1 MTTTM
6 ADAFERAGWKKP
18 EDAHERLRSM
28 MRDAIVAGKA
38 LRDRSC
44 GQFVRALQDA
54 NDAQLVWWLFEKQHD
69 DVIQKLFNELRYEVR
84 AEVAQRNGSGE
95 ANGRLPEG
103 LSSDASSLPPAV
115 VERAKNGVPQGHS
128 PLALSTAPDAGYEAT
143 LPLPQGQN
151 VSASSS
157 APEGEAGTKAS
168 VPQGHDGN
176 VLASPPMS
184 EARRKAMA
192 EAWRG
197 SGFHI
202 IEQNGTRTLIDDVG
216 VKRLPQ
222 LRKQSA
228 RGLYANA
235 LQYRVV
241 QLIEGKTG
249 GFVPDTHLVK
259 DICSRDEIL
268 DFVKTAREMIEG
280 PALVIPRELAGA

>member
-69 DVIQKLFNELRYEVR
+69 DVILKLFNELRYEVR
-84 AEVAQRNGSGE
+84 AEVAQKNGSGE
-95 ANGRLPEG
+95 ANAQMPQGQAISAPPLPPVADG
-103 LSSDASSLPPAV
+103 SAIPSLP
-115 VERAKNGVPQGHS
+115 KGHHPGADPS
-128 PLALSTAPDAGYEAT
+128 APDAGDGANT
-143 LPLPQGQN
+143 FLPQGHH
-151 VSASSS
+151 VDASAP
-157 APEGEAGTKAS
+157 APEGEAGIKAS
-168 VPQGHDGN
+168 VPQGHDGH
-176 VLASPPMS
+176 VPVSPPMS

-202 IEQNGTRTLIDDVG
+202 IEQNGTRTLIDDVN

-241 QLIEGKTG
+241 QLIEGKAG
-249 GFVPDTHLVK
+249 GFVPDTHFVK

-268 DFVKTAREMIEG
+268 NFVKTAREMIEG